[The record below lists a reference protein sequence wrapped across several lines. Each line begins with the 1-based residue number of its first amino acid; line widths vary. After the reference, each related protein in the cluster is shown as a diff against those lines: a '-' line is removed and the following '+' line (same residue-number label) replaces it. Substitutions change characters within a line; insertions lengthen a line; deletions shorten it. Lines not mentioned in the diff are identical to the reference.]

1 MIRPTP
7 APVYDPIDLK
17 LGIKSSLPSVKPTL
31 ALLFIMWEQTG
42 QPAELEYC
50 EQSRNGLVLKADIES
65 VILAEAQRLNA
76 TITAE
81 RLHDVV
87 CDNLMLKSQLE
98 ALIVAFELVWKVAK
112 IRFVGNRGN
121 GAERTGGTRFP
132 KKLWFTSNMDLLDS
146 VMCSNRDAYEKTLFS
161 WLGLE
166 MTVDTQSEKD
176 LIRFLTV
183 ISEGAFYKLVDG
195 GTDVIFNME
204 SLYATILSHDEPVDI
219 SGDVEAKGPLRILK
233 SALSENLFA
242 NIRTRNNSVSADDE
256 ERMQNYQSR
265 VAVFHQLSVVPSA
278 ETTIPNGPENEE
290 HHEYTRE
297 ELLAMEDKQFI
308 FTCLGIMA
316 LHRLFNCYTVP
327 LMGNREQC
335 AELFRHNN
343 IHGIIYRRSAA
354 ATDEEF
360 LEEMQNDAGRA
371 RYYPDTYR
379 IDDEEYYVS
388 SQWRPDREEAR
399 GPFVDWIFE
408 LLREI
413 KFETGLVSGFE
424 RNRITFGAPGTGKS
438 HRLNEDRKRL
448 LENTSGS
455 YERVTFHPEYT
466 YSQFVGSYKP
476 VMNDN
481 GEIRYDFVPGPFMRV
496 LVSALK
502 SGRTDS
508 PQPHLLL
515 IEEIN
520 RAKVAA
526 VFGDVFQ
533 LLDRADSGASEY
545 EIHATEDIKKYLVS
559 KLGRATDIIRIP
571 DNMFIWAT
579 MNSADQGVFPMDTA
593 FKRRWNFEYIS
604 IDENDAEVGGIVT
617 LGHGDHDM
625 DIEWNQLRRAI
636 NDTLAVDYN
645 VNEDKLLG
653 PYFLGQRIFAY
664 GEDGRMLNPAKF
676 IDAFKS
682 KVIMYLYEDAAKPV
696 RKRLFEGCDS
706 SRYSSVCEAF
716 DERGIEIFGSTFLE
730 KYRSFEV

>member
-1 MIRPTP
+1 MIRPNP

-50 EQSRNGLVLKADIES
+50 DQSGNGLVLKTDIES
-65 VILAEAQRLNA
+65 AILAEAQRLNE

-81 RLHDVV
+81 QLHAVV

-121 GAERTGGTRFP
+121 GAERTGGTRYP

-161 WLGLE
+161 WLGLD
-166 MTVDTQSEKD
+166 MTADPQSEND

-195 GTDVIFNME
+195 ETDVIFNME

-242 NIRTRNNSVSADDE
+242 NLRTQNNSVSADDE

-265 VAVFHQLSVVPSA
+265 VAVFHQLSVVPSTDTVVPNEP
-278 ETTIPNGPENEE
+278 ETEE
-290 HHEYTRE
+290 YHEYTRE
-297 ELLAMEDKQFI
+297 ELLAMENKQFI
-308 FTCLGIMA
+308 FSCLGIMA
-316 LHRLFNCYTVP
+316 HHRLFNGYTVP
-327 LMGNREQC
+327 LMENRERC

-343 IHGIIYRRSAA
+343 IHGIIYRRPAA
-354 ATDEEF
+354 VTDEEF
-360 LEEMQNDAGRA
+360 REGMQDDAGRA
-371 RYYPDTYR
+371 RYYSDTYR

-413 KFETGLVSGFE
+413 KFETGLVSSFE

-476 VMNDN
+476 VTNDN

-559 KLGRATDIIRIP
+559 ELGKATDIIRIP

-593 FKRRWNFEYIS
+593 FKRRWNFEYIG

-617 LGHGDHDM
+617 LGHGDHAM
-625 DIEWNQLRRAI
+625 DVEWNQLRRAI

-653 PYFLGQRIFAY
+653 PYFLGQRVFAY
-664 GEDGRMLNPAKF
+664 GEDRLMLNPAKF

-716 DERGIEIFGSTFLE
+716 DERGIEIFGTAFLE